1 MTDLALAAPNRD
13 RASLPLLATALFAVP
28 CLWALRLV
36 VNYGIDSHFCF
47 PGESRRNVLPAWAWP
62 TLLGIDVAT
71 IAVAIIAIL
80 ISFHYWRR
88 ARDEAV
94 AHAALIETGEGP
106 TRFFAVMG
114 PACRFWFSGCSAVRS
129 GRLVDRAGMRMMGNR
144 QSSLGQPGF
153 RDLAVCGRL
162 RATRRLR

>member
-13 RASLPLLATALFAVP
+13 RPSLALLAAALFAVP

-36 VNYGIDSHFCF
+36 VNYGIDSYFCF
-47 PGESRRNVLPAWAWP
+47 PSEVRRNILPAWAWP

-80 ISFHYWRR
+80 VSNHYWRR
-88 ARDEAV
+88 SWDEAV

-106 TRFFAVMG
+106 TRFLALWGLLAGFGFLVAVL
-114 PACRFWFSGCSAVRS
+114 FD
-129 GRLVDRAGMRMMGNR
+129 LVG
-144 QSSLGQPGF
+144 LWIVP
-153 RDLAVCGRL
+153 VCG
-162 RATRRLR
+162 